1 MSNSLSLELIESYRQ
16 KVLNDDKSKL
26 SMNSAI
32 HNDIVKLSM
41 NWEEFRKIDH
51 TFSDVIT
58 DEMKATNQKSSGRC
72 WGFAGLNLFRIYL
85 ARKHNLKDFQFSQ
98 NYFMFFDKL
107 EKSNYFLESV
117 IKTSSEHWNSR
128 IMMHL
133 LSDPI
138 QDGGQWDMWVNLID
152 KYGVVPQSEM
162 PESFQSSSS
171 RRMNTMITRKL
182 REFALKIRTLI
193 KDGLSSDEIRN
204 NKEEMMGEIY
214 KMLSIHLGT
223 PPKVFD
229 WKIRDKKN
237 KLVYD
242 NKLTPIKFFDKH
254 VGLNLSDYVCLINCP
269 MADKDYNKLYT
280 VDFLGN
286 VIEGNPIKYLNVQ
299 STIMKEAA
307 VKSIKDNNPVWF
319 GCDVGKYFNRELGIM
334 DDKLFDF
341 ELFYGTNFELTKKE
355 RLEYGESQ
363 MTHAMLFTGVDLNSN
378 GQSTKWRVENSWGTK
393 NGDKGYHI
401 MSDTWFD
408 EFNYEVVVEKKYLSD
423 HLIKIFDEQ
432 EPISLPPWDP
442 MGALANLVIKK

>member
-107 EKSNYFLESV
+107 EKSNYFLESI

-133 LSDPI
+133 LNDPI

-182 REFALKIRTLI
+182 REFALKLRTLI

-204 NKEEMMGEIY
+204 NKEEMMGEVY

-237 KLVYD
+237 KLVND
-242 NKLTPIKFFDKH
+242 EKLTPIKFFDKH

-269 MADKDYNKLYT
+269 MSDKDYNKLYT

-299 STIMKEAA
+299 SKIMKEAA
-307 VKSIKDNNPVWF
+307 IKSIKDNNPVWF

-341 ELFYGTNFELTKKE
+341 ELFYGTNFELTKKD

-363 MTHAMLFTGVDLNSN
+363 MTHAMLFTGVDLNSK

-423 HLIKIFDEQ
+423 DLIKIFNEQ
-432 EPISLPPWDP
+432 EPISLSPWDP